1 MPKFPVLLPD
11 TNVTGCFRLGIMAA
25 AVGDSRVSTG
35 KKLKNSLRKK
45 KRMKMVVPSVASE
58 LEDKDK
64 DASDNEGNLLGLS
77 FGCSEKRPG
86 RVCGKQEVRE
96 NFSLAAPVSSPQD
109 GEGAS
114 LARCEKV

>member
-1 MPKFPVLLPD
+1 MSKFPVLLPD
-11 TNVTGCFRLGIMAA
+11 ASVTGRFRLGIMAA
-25 AVGDSRVSTG
+25 AVGDSRVSAG

-45 KRMKMVVPSVASE
+45 KRMNMVVPSVASE

-86 RVCGKQEVRE
+86 
-96 NFSLAAPVSSPQD
+96 
-109 GEGAS
+109 
-114 LARCEKV
+114 